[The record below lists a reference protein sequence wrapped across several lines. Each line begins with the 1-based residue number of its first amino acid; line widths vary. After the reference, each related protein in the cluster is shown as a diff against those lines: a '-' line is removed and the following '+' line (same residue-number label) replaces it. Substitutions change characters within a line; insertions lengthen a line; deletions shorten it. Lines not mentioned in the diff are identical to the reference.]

1 MASGARVQRVAD
13 ELQKLIVSALRTKVR
28 DPRLQ
33 WVSVTEVEVS
43 KDLSY
48 AKVYFSSIQP
58 DADIGQIEKAFIK
71 SSGFFRSYIAKEI
84 RLRVA
89 PQLRFIHDNSLAYGQ
104 EMNALIAQAR
114 AEDQSFIQEDD
125 AQDQLPESSDNADK
139 AEKRERLR

>member
-13 ELQKLIVSALRTKVR
+13 ELQKLIVMALRTKVR
-28 DPRLQ
+28 DPRFQ

-58 DADIGQIEKAFIK
+58 NADIAEIEKAFVK
-71 SSGFFRSYIAKEI
+71 SSGFFRSFVAKEI

-104 EMNALIAQAR
+104 EMSALIAQAR
-114 AEDQSFIQEDD
+114 AEDENFIQANEADQTD
-125 AQDQLPESSDNADK
+125 NDVAESAEKQD
-139 AEKRERLR
+139 KRERLR